1 MCLLPHTLAPGYPAG
16 MHAPKTGHLLLLA
29 ASITLGGGSLL
40 LFGVFLY
47 LGSFQLLDLGLS
59 QVAVLLF
66 DAVVLSLT
74 FFLQHSLMARP
85 VVQDK
90 LAGHLSKACL
100 PAVYSAASGIALLAV
115 LLLWQRAFPDLIALP
130 PPWSWG
136 LRIPFFAALA
146 FAAWAGRTLGGLD
159 ALGIKPILAEMDLS
173 EPPDE
178 PPLVTKG
185 PYRLVRHPMYSAT
198 LVIVWSCPEV
208 SGDRLLFNVLWSAW
222 IVAAAK
228 LEEKELTARYGAAYR
243 AYREQVPGLLPW
255 PRP

>member
-1 MCLLPHTLAPGYPAG
+1 P
-16 MHAPKTGHLLLLA
+16 
-29 ASITLGGGSLL
+29 
-40 LFGVFLY
+40 
-47 LGSFQLLDLGLS
+47 
-59 QVAVLLF
+59 VAVLLF
-66 DAVVLSLT
+66 DAMVLSLS

-85 VVQDK
+85 AVQEK
-90 LAGHLSKACL
+90 LASHLPRPSL
-100 PAVYSAASGIALLAV
+100 TAVYSTASGIALLAV
-115 LLLWQRAFPDLIALP
+115 LLLWQRAFPGLIEVP
-130 PPWSWG
+130 PPLSWA
-136 LRIPFFAALA
+136 LRVLFFASLA

-159 ALGIKPILAEMDLS
+159 ALGIKPILAEMNMA

-198 LVIVWSCPEV
+198 LVLIWSCPDV
-208 SGDRLLFNVLWSAW
+208 SGDRLLFNVLWSVW

-243 AYREQVPGLLPW
+243 TYRKRVPGLLPW